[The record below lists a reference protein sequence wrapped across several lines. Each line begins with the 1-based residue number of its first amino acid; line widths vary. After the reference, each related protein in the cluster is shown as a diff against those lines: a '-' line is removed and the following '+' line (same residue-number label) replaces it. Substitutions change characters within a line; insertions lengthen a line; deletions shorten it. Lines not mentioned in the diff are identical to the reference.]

1 MLSNPVYRGRL
12 ERYRSTS
19 RAHYFPE
26 GDPKDG
32 KQSFDVPWAILV
44 SASEW
49 EAAQHVFPGRRPP
62 MRAARRYPL
71 SGTLRCGLCGG
82 RMQGAHNGKAD
93 RYYRCGTRAET
104 GTCDGPS
111 IRAAVAEESFADWLD
126 SFQLPTDWR
135 QAIANLRE
143 TPKPSGAK
151 EAKLRTHLQR
161 IKRLYLAGDMEWEEY
176 APERDKTREK
186 LAENVPAEPDTLERV
201 AAVLADVGPLWR
213 NDPVPALPALLLDRA
228 ILHGREV
235 EFQPKASLRALLES
249 VCVVREPR
257 VRSVR

>member
-1 MLSNPVYRGRL
+1 
-12 ERYRSTS
+12 
-19 RAHYFPE
+19 
-26 GDPKDG
+26 
-32 KQSFDVPWAILV
+32 
-44 SASEW
+44 
-49 EAAQHVFPGRRPP
+49 
-62 MRAARRYPL
+62 
-71 SGTLRCGLCGG
+71 
-82 RMQGAHNGKAD
+82 
-93 RYYRCGTRAET
+93 
-104 GTCDGPS
+104 
-111 IRAAVAEESFADWLD
+111 
-126 SFQLPTDWR
+126 
-135 QAIANLRE
+135 
-143 TPKPSGAK
+143 
-151 EAKLRTHLQR
+151 LQR